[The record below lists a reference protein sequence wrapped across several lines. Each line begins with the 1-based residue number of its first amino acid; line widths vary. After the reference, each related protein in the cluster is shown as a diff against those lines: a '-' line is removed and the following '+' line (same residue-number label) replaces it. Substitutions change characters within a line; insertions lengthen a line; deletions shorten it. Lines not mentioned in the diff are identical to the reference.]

1 MFVEMKVKD
10 DGGKYTVTTFN
21 PTVGLHLLKHLTED
35 FNHQMVIE
43 GTFYV
48 HAWLNNNGAAAMT
61 KKMTLTKLIYNNTS
75 VSPPEENVRVHKFVL
90 LKHVIDKFY
99 DDKEFTGSKKSLDD
113 LKLEYKELHKDIYP
127 NIPIEDVKFS
137 TEEIKNR
144 RDREMQ
150 AKRNSTAEIALL
162 LKEKMLQMNT
172 VALITDSDLEAITK
186 KRKFASKSWFLFIQI
201 RSLGCCSIYQLNM
214 VIQLLTCFEPVF
226 DLEQKKNARVAA
238 SVRFLYQPLY
248 LLLQIV

>member
-1 MFVEMKVKD
+1 MY
-10 DGGKYTVTTFN
+10 KYLENEELENRYIFLDN
-21 PTVGLHLLKHLTED
+21 KHHNT
-35 FNHQMVIE
+35 
-43 GTFYV
+43 
-48 HAWLNNNGAAAMT
+48 
-61 KKMTLTKLIYNNTS
+61 IYS
-75 VSPPEENVRVHKFVL
+75 
-90 LKHVIDKFY
+90 D
-99 DDKEFTGSKKSLDD
+99 
-113 LKLEYKELHKDIYP
+113 P

-226 DLEQKKNARVAA
+226 DLEQKKMQELLLLFGFCT
-238 SVRFLYQPLY
+238 S
-248 LLLQIV
+248 LLQIV